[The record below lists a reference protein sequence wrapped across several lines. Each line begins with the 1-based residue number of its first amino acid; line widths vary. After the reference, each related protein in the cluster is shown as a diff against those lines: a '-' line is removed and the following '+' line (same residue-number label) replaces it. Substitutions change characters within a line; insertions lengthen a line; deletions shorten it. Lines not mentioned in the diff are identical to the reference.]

1 MNDKMDLPGIK
12 LPTELSLKL
21 TVKDENIIKYL
32 ISYESP
38 QREDKA
44 LEALKVGV
52 IAILSASPS
61 LDTRVVEEKFN
72 KIEKSLQSY
81 SDAFKKSL
89 EEDLKKYFEK
99 EKGDVPAAINSA
111 LGEKGALSVLLGEY
125 FNAES
130 GKVSLLLQKELGPG
144 SSFLKTLDPNNKES
158 VISKIEQAVNNKLK
172 ETTDGLT
179 DQFSLDKDGSSMSR
193 VKKLFEE
200 KVEEIKVANNN
211 FFSELRIHLGMQE
224 TRAEEAAKGTQ
235 KGRDFETLLYE
246 KVAELGQQLQDLTE
260 NVTGTVGAIPRSKVG
275 DYVIT
280 LGDTSGAPSRRVV
293 VEVKKEQDY
302 RLRDAIDE
310 LKQAK
315 ENRQSDCGIFVFAKG
330 YEPVEMGDF
339 KIEGNDFLCT
349 VDETM
354 LDQPRSAIF
363 LEAAY
368 KIARVYII
376 TLARKENKGDVDLS
390 VVKKNIETML
400 KQTGLMSELLT
411 KAKTI
416 QTSGDYIEKAAKSI
430 KEELESII
438 DSTLKLLA

>member
-1 MNDKMDLPGIK
+1 VNDTVNLPNTK
-12 LPTELSLKL
+12 LPTDLLLKL
-21 TVKDENIIKYL
+21 TVKDENVIKYL
-32 ISYESP
+32 VSYESP

-61 LDTRVVEEKFN
+61 LDTKVVEEKF
-72 KIEKSLQSY
+72 KEIDKSLQEY
-81 SDAFKKSL
+81 GEAFKKSL
-89 EEDLKKYFEK
+89 VDELKKYFEK
-99 EKGDVPAAINSA
+99 EKGDVPAAINSV
-111 LGEKGALSVLLGEY
+111 LGEKGTLAVLLKEY
-125 FNAES
+125 FNTEN
-130 GKVSLLLQKELGPG
+130 GKVRLLLQKELGPG
-144 SSFLKTLDPNNKES
+144 SAFANIMDPSNKES
-158 VISKIEQAVNNKLK
+158 VISKIEHAVNAKLV
-172 ETTDGLT
+172 ETTEGLT
-179 DQFSLDKDGSSMSR
+179 NQFSLDKDDSGMSR

-211 FFSELRIHLGMQE
+211 FFAELRMHFGMQK
-224 TRAEEAAKGTQ
+224 TRTEEAEKGTQ
-235 KGRDFETLLYE
+235 KGRDFETILYE
-246 KVAELGQQLQDLTE
+246 KVAELGQQLQDSTE
-260 NVTGTVGAIPRSKVG
+260 NVTGTVGVIPRSKVG

-280 LGDTSGAPSRRVV
+280 LGDTSGAPGRRVV
-293 VEVKKEQDY
+293 IEAKKEQNY

-339 KIEGNDFLCT
+339 KIDGNDFLCT
-349 VDETM
+349 VDEAV
-354 LDQPRSAIF
+354 LDHSQSAIF

-376 TLARKENKGDVDLS
+376 TQTRKEKKGDVDIA
-390 VVKKNIETML
+390 VVKENIEKML
-400 KQTGLMSELLT
+400 KQAELMSELLT

-416 QTSGDYIEKAAKSI
+416 QTSGEYIEKTAKSI

-438 DSTLKLLA
+438 DSTLKLLV

>member
-1 MNDKMDLPGIK
+1 MSVTANSSDNK
-12 LPTELSLKL
+12 LPHDLSLVL
-21 TVKDENIIKYL
+21 TVKDENVIKYL

-38 QREDKA
+38 EREEKA

-61 LDTRVVEEKFN
+61 LDTKVVEEKFDE
-72 KIEKSLQSY
+72 IEKNLEEY
-81 SDAFKKSL
+81 SEAFRKSL
-89 EEDLKKYFEK
+89 GDELKKYFEK
-99 EKGDVPAAINSA
+99 EKGDVPAAINSV
-111 LGEKGALSVLLGEY
+111 LGEKGTLSILLKEY

-144 SSFLKTLDPNNKES
+144 SSFAKTLDPSNRES

-172 ETTDGLT
+172 ETTDGLV

-200 KVEEIKVANNN
+200 KVGEIKTANNS
-211 FFSELRIHLGMQE
+211 FFSELRVHLGMQE
-224 TRAEEAAKGTQ
+224 TRAEEAEKGTQ
-235 KGRDFETLLYE
+235 KGRDFETVLYE
-246 KVAELGQQLQDLTE
+246 KIAGLGQQLQDSTE
-260 NVTGTVGAIPRSKVG
+260 NVTGTVGVIPRSKVG

-280 LGDTSGAPSRRVV
+280 LGDTSGAPGRRIVI
-293 VEVKKEQDY
+293 EAKKEQNY
-302 RLRDAIDE
+302 RLRDTIEE

-339 KIEGNDFLCT
+339 KIDGNDFLCT
-349 VDETM
+349 VDEAM
-354 LDQPRSAIF
+354 LDRSQAAIF

-376 TLARKENKGDVDLS
+376 TQMKKEKKGDVDLF
-390 VVKKNIETML
+390 VVKENIAKML
-400 KQTGLMSELLT
+400 KQTELMSELLT

-416 QTSGDYIEKAAKSI
+416 QTSGQNIENTAKAI
-430 KEELESII
+430 KEELEAII
-438 DSTLKLLA
+438 GSTLKLLI

>member
-1 MNDKMDLPGIK
+1 MSEAKNQSDSKVSS
-12 LPTELSLKL
+12 ELFLKL
-21 TVKDENIIKYL
+21 TVKDENVIKYL

-61 LDTRVVEEKFN
+61 LDTKIVDEKFN
-72 KIEKSLQSY
+72 QIEKNLEEY
-81 SDAFKKSL
+81 SEAFKKSL
-89 EEDLKKYFEK
+89 VDELKKYFEK

-111 LGEKGALSVLLGEY
+111 LGEKGTLSILLKEY

-144 SSFLKTLDPNNKES
+144 SSFAKTLDPSNRES

-179 DQFSLDKDGSSMSR
+179 DQFSLDKDGSGMSR

-200 KVEEIKVANNN
+200 KVEEIKTANNS
-211 FFSELRIHLGMQE
+211 FFSELRVHLGMQE
-224 TRAEEAAKGTQ
+224 TRAEEVEKGTQ
-235 KGRDFETLLYE
+235 KGRDFETVLYE
-246 KVAELGQQLQDLTE
+246 KVAELGQQLQDSTD
-260 NVTGTVGAIPRSKVG
+260 NVTGTVGVIPRSKVG

-280 LGDTSGAPSRRVV
+280 LGDTSGAPGRRIVI
-293 VEVKKEQDY
+293 EAKKERSY
-302 RLRDAIDE
+302 RLRDAMEE

-315 ENRQSDCGIFVFAKG
+315 ENRQSDCGIFAFAKG

-339 KIEGNDFLCT
+339 KIDGNDFLCT
-349 VDETM
+349 VDEAA
-354 LDQPRSAIF
+354 LDHSQSAIF

-376 TLARKENKGDVDLS
+376 TQTRKEKKGDVDIA
-390 VVKKNIETML
+390 VVKENIQKML
-400 KQTGLMSELLT
+400 KQTELMSELLT

-416 QTSGDYIEKAAKSI
+416 QTSGEYIEKTAKTI

-438 DSTLKLLA
+438 GTTLNLLK

>member
-1 MNDKMDLPGIK
+1 VSETISSPNTK
-12 LPTELSLKL
+12 LPTDLLLKM
-21 TVKDENIIKYL
+21 TVKDENVIKYL
-32 ISYESP
+32 INFESP

-61 LDTRVVEEKFN
+61 LDTKVVEEKF
-72 KIEKSLQSY
+72 KEIDKSLQEY
-81 SDAFKKSL
+81 SETFKKSL
-89 EEDLKKYFEK
+89 VDELKKYFEK
-99 EKGDVPAAINSA
+99 EKGDVPTAINSV
-111 LGEKGALSVLLGEY
+111 LGEKGTLAVLLKEY
-125 FNAES
+125 FNTEN
-130 GKVSLLLQKELGPG
+130 GKVRLLLQKELGPG
-144 SSFLKTLDPNNKES
+144 SAFANLMDPSNKES
-158 VISKIEQAVNNKLK
+158 VISKIEHAVNAKLV
-172 ETTDGLT
+172 ETTEGLT
-179 DQFSLDKDGSSMSR
+179 NQFSLDKDDSGMSR
-193 VKKLFEE
+193 VKKLFDE

-211 FFSELRIHLGMQE
+211 FFSELRMHLGMQE
-224 TRAEEAAKGTQ
+224 TRAEEAEKGTQ
-235 KGRDFETLLYE
+235 KGRDFETILYE
-246 KVAELGQQLQDLTE
+246 KVAGIGQQLQDSTE
-260 NVTGTVGAIPRSKVG
+260 NVTGTVGSVPRSKVG

-280 LGDTSGAPSRRVV
+280 LGDTSGAPGKRVV
-293 VEVKKEQDY
+293 IEAKKEQNY

-349 VDETM
+349 VDEAM
-354 LDQPRSAIF
+354 LDQSQTAIF

-376 TLARKENKGDVDLS
+376 TLARKESKGDVDLS
-390 VVKKNIETML
+390 VVKENIEKML
-400 KQTGLMSELLT
+400 KQTELMSELLT

-416 QTSGDYIEKAAKSI
+416 QTSGEYIEKAAKTI

-438 DSTLKLLA
+438 EATLKLLK

>member
-1 MNDKMDLPGIK
+1 VSEAKNSSDSKVPS
-12 LPTELSLKL
+12 ELSLKL
-21 TVKDENIIKYL
+21 TVKDENVIKYL

-38 QREDKA
+38 EREDKA

-61 LDTRVVEEKFN
+61 LDTKVVEEKFDE
-72 KIEKSLQSY
+72 IEKNLEEY
-81 SDAFKKSL
+81 SEAFRKSL
-89 EEDLKKYFEK
+89 GDELKKYFEK

-111 LGEKGALSVLLGEY
+111 LGEKGTLSILLKEY

-144 SSFLKTLDPNNKES
+144 SSFAKTLDPSNRES

-179 DQFSLDKDGSSMSR
+179 DQFSLDKDGSGMSR

-200 KVEEIKVANNN
+200 KVEEIKTANNS
-211 FFSELRIHLGMQE
+211 FFSELRVHLGMQE
-224 TRAEEAAKGTQ
+224 TRAEEVEKGTQ
-235 KGRDFETLLYE
+235 KGRDFETVLYE
-246 KVAELGQQLQDLTE
+246 KVAGLGQQLQDSTD
-260 NVTGTVGAIPRSKVG
+260 NVTGTVGAVPRSKVG
-275 DYVIT
+275 DYVIK
-280 LGDTSGAPSRRVV
+280 LGDTSGAPGRRIVI
-293 VEVKKEQDY
+293 EVKKEQSY
-302 RLRDAIDE
+302 RLRDAMEE

-339 KIEGNDFLCT
+339 KIDGNDFLCT
-349 VDETM
+349 VDEAM
-354 LDQPRSAIF
+354 LDRSQAAIF

-376 TLARKENKGDVDLS
+376 TQMRKEKKGDVDLV
-390 VVKKNIETML
+390 VVKENITKML
-400 KQTGLMSELLT
+400 KQTELMSELLT

-416 QTSGDYIEKAAKSI
+416 QTSGENIEKIAKAI

-438 DSTLKLLA
+438 GSTLKLLV

>member
-1 MNDKMDLPGIK
+1 MSEAINSSDIK
-12 LPTELSLKL
+12 APLELLLKL
-21 TVKDENIIKYL
+21 TVKDENVIKYL

-61 LDTRVVEEKFN
+61 LDTKIVEEKFN
-72 KIEKSLQSY
+72 EIEKNLQEY
-81 SDAFKKSL
+81 SEAFKKSL
-89 EEDLKKYFEK
+89 GDELKKYFEK

-111 LGEKGALSVLLGEY
+111 LGEKGSLSVLLREY

-130 GKVSLLLQKELGPG
+130 GKVSLLLQKEIGPG
-144 SSFLKTLDPNNKES
+144 SAFSKNLDPSNKES
-158 VISKIEQAVNNKLK
+158 VISRIEQAVNNKLK

-179 DQFSLDKDGSSMSR
+179 DQFSLDKDDSGMSR
-193 VKKLFEE
+193 VKKLFEV
-200 KVEEIKVANNN
+200 KVEEIKTANNN
-211 FFSELRIHLGMQE
+211 FFSELRVHLGMQE
-224 TRAEEAAKGTQ
+224 TRAEETEKGTQ
-235 KGRDFETLLYE
+235 KGRDFETILYE
-246 KVAELGQQLQDLTE
+246 KVAGLGQQLQDSTE
-260 NVTGTVGAIPRSKVG
+260 NVTSIVGVIPRSKVG

-280 LGDTSGAPSRRVV
+280 LGDTSGAPGRRVV
-293 VEVKKEQDY
+293 VEAKKEQNY
-302 RLRDAIDE
+302 RLRDAIEE

-349 VDETM
+349 VDEAM
-354 LDQPRSAIF
+354 LDHSQSVIF

-376 TLARKENKGDVDLS
+376 TLARKEKKGDVDLS
-390 VVKKNIETML
+390 VVKENIEKML
-400 KQTGLMSELLT
+400 KQTELMSELLT

-416 QTSGDYIEKAAKSI
+416 QTSGEYIEKTAKTI

-438 DSTLKLLA
+438 GSTLKLLT